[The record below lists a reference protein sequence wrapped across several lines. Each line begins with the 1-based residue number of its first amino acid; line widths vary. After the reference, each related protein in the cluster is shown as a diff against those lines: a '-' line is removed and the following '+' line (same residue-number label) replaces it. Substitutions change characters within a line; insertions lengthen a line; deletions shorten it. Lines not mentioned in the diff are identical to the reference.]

1 MKGEIVENAVHIRRM
16 HEKYY
21 QKIKPTKKIRFRIGD
36 YVRIARLKPMFGRG
50 YDKQAP
56 ETIYK
61 IANVVTAFPRVMYE
75 LSTFDGTEN
84 IIGKFYQE
92 QLTLVLDQNEFVI
105 EKILKRRGDNFL
117 VKYLGYDKPE
127 WVPKQNIT
135 TIKE

>member
-1 MKGEIVENAVHIRRM
+1 M
-16 HEKYY
+16 
-21 QKIKPTKKIRFRIGD
+21 
-36 YVRIARLKPMFGRG
+36 
-50 YDKQAP
+50 
-56 ETIYK
+56 
-61 IANVVTAFPRVMYE
+61 TAFPRVMYE